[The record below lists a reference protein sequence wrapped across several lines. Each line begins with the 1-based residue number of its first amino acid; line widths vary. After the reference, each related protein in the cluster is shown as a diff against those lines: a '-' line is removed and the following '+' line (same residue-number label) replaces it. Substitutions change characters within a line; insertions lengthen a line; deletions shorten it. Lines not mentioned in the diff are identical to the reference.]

1 MSVAPVGCVEIV
13 PVTVEKLVN
22 APVDGVVA
30 PIVVL
35 LIVLLVMFKP
45 D

>member
-1 MSVAPVGCVEIV
+1 MSLAPDGCVEIV
-13 PVTVEKLVN
+13 PVVVAMLVN
-22 APVDGVVA
+22 TPDEGEVA

-35 LIVLLVMFKP
+35 SIVLLVIVNP